1 MYKKND
7 MVRRHD
13 HELIRNHVAIF
24 DFTMGLV
31 EITGKDARA
40 FLDEMCVNDL
50 AHLVP
55 GKVMYT
61 SILNE
66 EAVMIDDVTFYCY
79 SDEKFWM
86 ISPFKDNTL
95 NWFEKHKNKRT
106 VRFEDLSDE
115 ISLWSVQGPD
125 SRRMLAS
132 YLKNDM
138 TDMKYYT
145 FMENEAGGIP
155 ILLSRTGFTGELG
168 FEIFADSARISQIVT
183 DLLRIGKKY
192 GVRIVES
199 DVTLESV
206 PTEKGLITVR
216 DFGGANP
223 LEMGMEWSV
232 NWDKPHF
239 TGKEKLL
246 KIKENGP
253 ARRLMGFVASDDT
266 IDIENE
272 SPVWVKEKVIGKVT
286 TANYGYTVE
295 ESIGYCLIEAG
306 HAQNG
311 GKAVVKTGGQNV
323 EITLCDRVFYDPQRL
338 RINAK
343 MDMGNL
349 KHQNSRAYLE
359 GKELPAAKEFKGVYA
374 AIATP
379 MNRDESLNTAS
390 VRNLVEH
397 LVLEGLDGILV
408 GGSSGEYPAMS
419 IEERKQLF
427 KAAVEAA
434 DGRFKIAACCSTN
447 TTAGTKE
454 LCSYAGEIG
463 VDFNLI
469 MTPFD
474 PPTTEEAM
482 VDYYKEIARFSKPG
496 VIIYHYP
503 DYTGVTLSVESIAE
517 LSKEKNICGIKNV
530 ADLTSTVAI
539 INETRNQAFGV
550 LTGTDETFLG
560 TLACGGHGFMGVGA
574 CAAPKLCRRL
584 YDSFMAGDLEKAQ
597 GYHRMLCKVMS
608 VIFGHP
614 FPSSLK
620 AAVEMQGIDC
630 GFPRKPAATIDTD
643 GKRQLYSVLVEA
655 GVI

>member
-7 MVRRHD
+7 MARRHD
-13 HELIRNHVAIF
+13 HELIRNHVAVF

-31 EITGKDARA
+31 EITGKDARL

-50 AHLVP
+50 AHLAP

-95 NWFEKHKNKRT
+95 DWFEKHKNKRT

-115 ISLWSVQGPD
+115 IALWSIQGPD

-132 YLKNDM
+132 YLKYDM

-155 ILLSRTGFTGELG
+155 IILSRTGFTGELG
-168 FEIFADSARISQIVT
+168 FEIFADNTRISQIVT
-183 DLLRIGKKY
+183 DLLKAGKKY
-192 GVRIVES
+192 GVRVVES
-199 DVTLESV
+199 DVTLESI

-216 DFGGANP
+216 DFGGTNP
-223 LEMGMEWSV
+223 LEMGMEWSIK
-232 NWDKPHF
+232 WDKPHF
-239 TGKEKLL
+239 IGKEKLTAIRD
-246 KIKENGP
+246 KGA
-253 ARRLMGFVASDDT
+253 ARRLMGFVAADSD

-272 SPVWVKEKVIGKVT
+272 SPVKVKGRVIGKVT

-295 ESIGYCLIEAG
+295 KSIGYCLIDAK
-306 HAQNG
+306 HAENG
-311 GKAVVKTGGQNV
+311 SQAVVETEGKEV

-349 KHQNSRAYLE
+349 KLQNTKSYLE
-359 GKELPAAKEFKGVYA
+359 GREAPETKAFKGVYA
-374 AIATP
+374 AMATP
-379 MNRDESLNTAS
+379 MNRDESLDIKGIHALVNH
-390 VRNLVEH
+390 LVE
-397 LVLEGLDGILV
+397 EKLDGILV
-408 GGSSGEYPAMS
+408 GGSSGEYPAMN

-427 KAAVEAA
+427 KAAVDAA
-434 DGRFKIAACCSTN
+434 DGRFKVAACCSTN

-463 VDFNLI
+463 VDFILI

-503 DYTGVTLSVESIAE
+503 DYTNVTLSVESIVE

-539 INETRNQAFGV
+539 INETRDQAFGV

-560 TLACGGHGFMGVGA
+560 TLACGGQGFMGVGA
-574 CAAPKLCRRL
+574 CAAPKLCRGL
-584 YDSFMAGDLEKAQ
+584 YDSFMTGDMEKAQ
-597 GYHRMLCKVMS
+597 DCHRKLCKVME
-608 VIFGHP
+608 VIFGQP

-630 GFPRKPAATIDTD
+630 GFPRKPAATIDID
-643 GKRQLYSVLVEA
+643 GKRQLYSVLVE
-655 GVI
+655 GGIL